1 MRIKKILA
9 KNYSEALTQVKNEL
23 GEDALIISTR
33 TLEAEPRSGSTAG
46 NTNRVEITAA
56 FEPAEKNENRPGKGG
71 FENPPLYKTNEDDLD
86 LKALIFTLLTR
97 AERAQ
102 TLGLKSH
109 QLVTYS
115 QLVESGLSEQLA
127 AKIIEKANGA
137 EHAGKPGPQSESQI
151 IRNLMKRTLLCDG
164 AIKLDGEKT
173 KKVVFVGPTGAGKT
187 TTIAKLAADFVFR
200 QKKKVAMAT
209 LDTYRIGA
217 IDQLR
222 VYGDIMRIPVDAA
235 SNREELQAIVNKH
248 ADKDLLL
255 IDTAGKSPKETGYSD
270 QLKVILQDSEDVE
283 TQLVLSVTA
292 QEKVFQESVKQ
303 FSALGIDRVL
313 FTKIDEGMSFGA
325 LLNFSLRTR
334 IPFSYFTMG
343 QRVPE
348 DIEVANKEKV
358 IKLIFN

>member
-33 TLEAEPRSGSTAG
+33 TLETEPRSGEAE
-46 NTNRVEITAA
+46 NIDRVEITAA
-56 FEPAEKNENRPGKGG
+56 FEPSEKNENGSGIG
-71 FENPPLYKTNEDDLD
+71 VVENSESVKVDEDDLD

-97 AERAQ
+97 TERAQ
-102 TLGLKSH
+102 SLGLKSH
-109 QLVTYS
+109 QLVAYS
-115 QLVESGLSEQLA
+115 QLVESGLNERLA
-127 AKIIEKANGA
+127 SKIIEKASGA
-137 EHAGKPGPQSESQI
+137 ELAGKPGTQSESQV
-151 IRNLMKRTLLCDG
+151 IRDLMKRALLCDG
-164 AIKLDGEKT
+164 EIKLDGQKT

-187 TTIAKLAADFVFR
+187 TTIAKLAADFTFR

-209 LDTYRIGA
+209 LDTYRVGA
-217 IDQLR
+217 IDQLQI
-222 VYGDIMRIPVDAA
+222 YGDIMRIPVDAA

-270 QLKVILQDSEDVE
+270 QLKEVLQSLGDVE